1 MRAYLAP
8 ACHAESHGRRALSGA
23 VRRQPGLDRALASP
37 TRNLIVGSAFV
48 WLVIGLGTA
57 AYVISGWSWGDA
69 FYMVILTVFTVGYE
83 EVRPIVTPELRAI
96 TIGIII
102 FGCTGMIFVTGA
114 LVQFIT
120 AAQLAEML
128 GTRRMTQRIDRL
140 QNHVIIC
147 GFGRIGNQLARALF
161 GAGAPFVILEA
172 SEARCAE
179 ASGRGYLCHRGDAT
193 EETHLMQ
200 AGIERAR
207 AVVSVLPDDAAN
219 VFITLSA
226 RSINRD
232 LLIIARG
239 EAPATHGKLVQ
250 AGADRV
256 VLPAHIGAERIAELL
271 LFPAAEGLIG
281 ARGIETQLRALGLEM
296 EVVVAEAGSPW
307 AGKTVAEI
315 EAAATIPFLLLEVER
330 AGSGDRERPNAET
343 RIDPGDG
350 LLLLGRNLQ
359 DALQGFIARFS

>member
-1 MRAYLAP
+1 M
-8 ACHAESHGRRALSGA
+8 
-23 VRRQPGLDRALASP
+23 
-37 TRNLIVGSAFV
+37 
-48 WLVIGLGTA
+48 IGIGTA
-57 AYVISGWSWGDA
+57 AYTTCGWSWGDA
-69 FYMVILTVFTVGYE
+69 FYMVILTVFTVGFD
-83 EVRPIVTPELRAI
+83 EVRPIATPELRAI
-96 TIGIII
+96 TIGVII

-120 AAQLAEML
+120 AAQFADIL
-128 GTRRMTQRIDRL
+128 GSRRMTNRIDRL
-140 QNHVIIC
+140 RNHVIIC
-147 GFGRIGNQLARALF
+147 GFGRIGSQLARSLF
-161 GAGAPFVILEA
+161 SAGAPFVILEA
-172 SEARCAE
+172 SEDRCAE

-193 EETHLMQ
+193 EESALAQ

-226 RSINRD
+226 RSLNRD
-232 LLIIARG
+232 LLIISRG
-239 EAPATHGKLVQ
+239 EAPATQGKLVQ

-256 VLPAHIGAERIAELL
+256 VLPAHIGAERMAELL

-315 EAAATIPFLLLEVER
+315 ETAAAAPFLLLEVER
-330 AGSGDRERPNAET
+330 ASSGHRERPTPDT
-343 RIDPGDG
+343 RIEPGDG
-350 LLLLGRNLQ
+350 LVLLGRSLH
-359 DALQGFIARFS
+359 DALQNFTARFS